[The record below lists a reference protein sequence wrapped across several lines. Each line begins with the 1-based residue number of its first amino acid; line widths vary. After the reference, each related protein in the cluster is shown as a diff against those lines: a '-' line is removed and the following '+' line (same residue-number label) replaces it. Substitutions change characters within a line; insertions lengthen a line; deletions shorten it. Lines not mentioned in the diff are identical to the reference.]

1 MRIYVPDYVKDVM
14 KVLKQRGYQAYVVG
28 GAVRDQLL
36 RLKPNDYDIA
46 TNARPWEVKEIFSK
60 IGWTVAPVGEEYGV
74 ILVVHPAKRVGIEVT
89 TFRSEIYLEPG
100 NRRRMVA
107 KFADT
112 LEDDVKR
119 RDFTINGLASD
130 MDGNIVDYVGGVED
144 IKRGIVRFIG
154 VPEDRIREDPLRM
167 LRAVRFASTLNF
179 SLDDRSLEAIRSMH
193 EWINYVSWER
203 VGEEIMKT
211 AKKGG
216 ISRFTL
222 LLWESNLWMEILPE
236 LKEMN
241 ETKHGVGYTHY
252 GETVF
257 EHTINVLNRLD
268 KMNTPPEVRLAGLLH
283 DIGKPYTVK
292 KNQNGKVSFIGHE
305 RVGAEISERVLR
317 KWRLP
322 RRTVSTVASLV
333 RHHMVPVNMSH
344 TLNPVNMASR
354 VISRYGPRIGIRLL
368 ILAYADTGDQKF
380 LVSLQHA
387 RKMLST
393 PKPLVDGRTIMELY
407 GVHPGPEVGKIKE
420 ELYNLQLR
428 LNLKTKNEVINAG
441 CKILKLCGKRSR
453 DRKAVRNG

>member
-1 MRIYVPDYVKDVM
+1 M
-14 KVLKQRGYQAYVVG
+14 KVLEQRGYQAYVVG

-36 RLKPNDYDIA
+36 GLKPNDYDIA
-46 TNARPWEVKEIFSK
+46 TNARPWEVKEVFSG
-60 IGWTVAPVGEEYGV
+60 IGWSVAPVGEEYGV
-74 ILVVHPAKRVGIEVT
+74 VMVIHPLKRVGIEVT

-107 KFADT
+107 RFADT
-112 LEDDVKR
+112 LEEDVER

-130 MDGNIVDYVGGVED
+130 TDGNIVDYVGGVED

-167 LRAVRFASTLNF
+167 LRAIRFASTLNF
-179 SLDDRSLEAIRSMH
+179 TLDNRSLEAIRNMH
-193 EWINYVSWER
+193 EWINYVSCER

-216 ISRFTL
+216 VSRFTI
-222 LLWESNLWMEILPE
+222 LLWKSNLWIEILPE

-241 ETKHGVGYTHY
+241 ETRHGVGYTHY

-257 EHTINVLNRLD
+257 EHTVNVLNILD

-283 DIGKPYTVK
+283 DIGKPATIK
-292 KNQNGKVSFIGHE
+292 KYPNGKVSFIGHE
-305 RVGAEISERVLR
+305 KIGAEISERILR

-322 RRTVSTVASLV
+322 RRTISTVVTLV
-333 RHHMVPVNMSH
+333 RHHMVPVNMSR
-344 TLNPVNMASR
+344 TLKPANIASR
-354 VISRYGPRIGIRLL
+354 IISKYGPRIGIKLL
-368 ILAYADTGDQKF
+368 ILAYADTRDSK
-380 LVSLQHA
+380 LLESIKYI
-387 RKMLST
+387 RKMSST

-407 GVHPGPEVGKIKE
+407 DVRPGPEVGKIKE

-428 LNLKTKNEVINAG
+428 LNLKTKNDVIREA
-441 CKILKLCGKRSR
+441 CRVLKLCAKTVH
-453 DRKAVRNG
+453 KNPIRNI